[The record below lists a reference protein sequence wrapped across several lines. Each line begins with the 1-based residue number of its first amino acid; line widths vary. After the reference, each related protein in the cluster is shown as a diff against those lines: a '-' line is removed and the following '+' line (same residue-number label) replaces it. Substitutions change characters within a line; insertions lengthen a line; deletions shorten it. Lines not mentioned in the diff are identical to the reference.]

1 MNNPAPIA
9 LFTYNRPLHT
19 NMCVASLLKNPQ
31 AKDTD
36 VCVFCDGWKN
46 SRDREK
52 VEETRR
58 VARDIRGFKSV
69 TVVEAKE
76 NRGLANSVIAGV
88 TDVVNR
94 FGRVIVVEDDLVFS
108 PHFLEFMN
116 SALELFENDYRV
128 GNVHGHLFKMRG
140 RRIDSNR
147 IVRRQNKLFSPRQHR
162 RMPFG
167 AFEI

>member
-9 LFTYNRPLHT
+9 LFAYNRPLHT

-36 VCVFCDGWKN
+36 LFVFCDGWKN

-76 NRGLANSVIAGV
+76 KPGACKLCNCRCNRCGESLRACDSC
-88 TDVVNR
+88 
-94 FGRVIVVEDDLVFS
+94 
-108 PHFLEFMN
+108 
-116 SALELFENDYRV
+116 
-128 GNVHGHLFKMRG
+128 G
-140 RRIDSNR
+140 RRPCVLAILSGIHEQR
-147 IVRRQNKLFSPRQHR
+147 T
-162 RMPFG
+162 
-167 AFEI
+167 